1 MDNDQDTK
9 NSESGDFVIDSV
21 KLDMI
26 YNKLM
31 ATIKTPLDFG
41 AERTATSV
49 IHGYYKGWGLAKTAK
64 YYSLEEKL
72 ATDYWKH
79 FNFKIK
85 EGGKIMS
92 RTKTKQNNIVNY
104 LQKNVG
110 QIVTPAKVSTDVS
123 ISIPTFYNF
132 YNANRQFFN
141 KVKRGQFQIVNPNQ
155 EVSI

>member
-1 MDNDQDTK
+1 MSLERDE
-9 NSESGDFVIDSV
+9 SEIGNFIISEHELEAKFGQLMNTLKKPYDSN
-21 KLDMI
+21 I
-26 YNKLM
+26 
-31 ATIKTPLDFG
+31 
-41 AERTATSV
+41 ERTASSV
-49 IHGYYKGWGLAKTAK
+49 IYGFYKNWSLARTVK
-64 YYSLEEKL
+64 YYSLEEQL

-141 KVKRGQFQIVNPNQ
+141 KVKRGQFQIVNPSQ
-155 EVSI
+155 EASI